1 MNKSI
6 YINLLL
12 MVLALFSCKEDT
24 APEATAPDLFLEAP
38 SDRGR
43 SFITLN
49 GSVSASDQIKEVGFV
64 VWQTGTE
71 GGETTYKIDNF
82 SSNRITANIKN
93 LKAGTTYSYYMYV
106 SNDINTKMTEEQD
119 FTTPK
124 TSAALVSATSVNGN
138 TYSAQIEDTGGS
150 NITTKGFC
158 WSTTG
163 KASIFDNTVLIENT
177 GTDITAVI
185 PELASAGSYSIRAF
199 AQNEE
204 GYLAYGAELK
214 HKAEI
219 KVEIEDSV
227 FKKYLLDNF
236 DTDKN
241 GVLSTLEVLAVK
253 KIEVSTINIS
263 SLKGIEFFINLED
276 LQCIGGDLVYNK
288 EQNRWLGTGKLTSLD
303 ISKNINLKYLDC
315 SSNKLTKINTA
326 TNTKLVEITIYGN
339 SITDLNLSNN
349 IDLQSVFANYN
360 LLKALDVSKNSNL
373 INLGFYDN
381 KVTSLDVS
389 NNLNLNSLVCQQNK
403 LQALDISKNKKLSN
417 LACDWNQLKEIDVSQ
432 NKELTYLSCWDN
444 QLTSLDVSN
453 NLELNVLNCDMNKL
467 TSLDVTKNTKLTQ
480 LRCDGNYIGPELD
493 ISQNKNLVEF
503 SAFRTGINGEN
514 PNLQIIWV
522 WKGFD
527 KANDAMFTKP
537 AHATYKEK

>member
-6 YINLLL
+6 YISLLL

-49 GSVSASDQIKEVGFV
+49 GSVSTSDQIKEVGFV

-124 TSAALVSATSVNGN
+124 TSAALVSTTSVNGN

-177 GTDITAVI
+177 GTDIIAVI

-204 GYLAYGAELK
+204 GYLAYGAELTS
-214 HKAEI
+214 I
-219 KVEIEDSV
+219 NQ
-227 FKKYLLDNF
+227 KY
-236 DTDKN
+236 
-241 GVLSTLEVLAVK
+241 
-253 KIEVSTINIS
+253 
-263 SLKGIEFFINLED
+263 
-276 LQCIGGDLVYNK
+276 
-288 EQNRWLGTGKLTSLD
+288 SLD
-303 ISKNINLKYLDC
+303 IPEGEFKDYLLQNFDLNHDGVISNLEAEKVEQIEISTDNIRSLDGIEYFTNLKYLSCEGGKRNSDGSWTGRGILENIDVSKNKELIKLSC
-315 SSNKLTKINTA
+315 SSNLLSSIDVSHNEKLQNLELFMNNLTEINLKNNKELISLNCGNNQITKIDLRE
-326 TNTKLVEITIYGN
+326 NTKLVE
-339 SITDLNLSNN
+339 
-349 IDLQSVFANYN
+349 VF
-360 LLKALDVSKNSNL
+360 LHSNL
-373 INLGFYDN
+373 ITTIDISRN
-381 KVTSLDVS
+381 
-389 NNLNLNSLVCQQNK
+389 
-403 LQALDISKNKKLSN
+403 LDIMIIRILSVD
-417 LACDWNQLKEIDVSQ
+417 L
-432 NKELTYLSCWDN
+432 
-444 QLTSLDVSN
+444 
-453 NLELNVLNCDMNKL
+453 LN
-467 TSLDVTKNTKLTQ
+467 
-480 LRCDGNYIGPELD
+480 
-493 ISQNKNLVEF
+493 
-503 SAFRTGINGEN
+503 
-514 PNLQIIWV
+514 II
-522 WKGFD
+522 
-527 KANDAMFTKP
+527 
-537 AHATYKEK
+537 

>member
-163 KASIFDNTVLIENT
+163 KASIFDNTILIENT

-185 PELASAGSYSIRAF
+185 PELTSAGSYSIRAF

-204 GYLAYGAELK
+204 GYLAYGAELTS
-214 HKAEI
+214 I
-219 KVEIEDSV
+219 NQ
-227 FKKYLLDNF
+227 KY
-236 DTDKN
+236 
-241 GVLSTLEVLAVK
+241 
-253 KIEVSTINIS
+253 
-263 SLKGIEFFINLED
+263 
-276 LQCIGGDLVYNK
+276 
-288 EQNRWLGTGKLTSLD
+288 SLD
-303 ISKNINLKYLDC
+303 IPEGEFKDYLLQNFDLNHDGVISNLEAEKVEQIEISTDNIRSLDGIEYFTNLKYLSCEGGKRNSDGGWTGRGILENIDVSKNKELIKLSC
-315 SSNKLTKINTA
+315 SSNLLSSIDVSQNEKLQDLELFMNNLTEINLKNNKELISLNCGNNQITKIDLRE
-326 TNTKLVEITIYGN
+326 NTKLVEVFLHSNLITTIDISHNLDITIL
-339 SITDLNLSNN
+339 IV
-349 IDLQSVFANYN
+349 QSCQ
-360 LLKALDVSKNSNL
+360 LKAIDVSKNVQLWHFACDNNQLSQLDLSHNEK
-373 INLGFYDN
+373 LGWLQCEY
-381 KVTSLDVS
+381 
-389 NNLNLNSLVCQQNK
+389 NK
-403 LQALDISKNKKLSN
+403 LSSLDISNLTDLS
-417 LACDWNQLKEIDVSQ
+417 
-432 NKELTYLSCWDN
+432 YF
-444 QLTSLDVSN
+444 
-453 NLELNVLNCDMNKL
+453 NC
-467 TSLDVTKNTKLTQ
+467 T
-480 LRCDGNYIGPELD
+480 
-493 ISQNKNLVEF
+493 
-503 SAFRTGINGEN
+503 EN
-514 PNLQIIWV
+514 PDLRTIWV

-527 KANDAMFTKP
+527 KANDDSFMKSDYMI
-537 AHATYKEK
+537 YKEK

>member
-158 WSTTG
+158 WSTTS

-177 GTDITAVI
+177 GTDIIAVI

-204 GYLAYGAELK
+204 GYLAYGAELTYINQEYPLNIPEGGLK
-214 HKAEI
+214 DYLLQNFDLNHDGVISNLEAE
-219 KVEIEDSV
+219 KVERIEISTDNIRS
-227 FKKYLLDNF
+227 LD
-236 DTDKN
+236 
-241 GVLSTLEVLAVK
+241 
-253 KIEVSTINIS
+253 
-263 SLKGIEFFINLED
+263 GIEYF
-276 LQCIGGDLVYNK
+276 
-288 EQNRWLGTGKLTSLD
+288 T
-303 ISKNINLKYLDC
+303 NLKYLSC
-315 SSNKLTKINTA
+315 EGGKNGENGGGWIGRGILEKI
-326 TNTKLVEITIYGN
+326 
-339 SITDLNLSNN
+339 
-349 IDLQSVFANYN
+349 
-360 LLKALDVSKNSNL
+360 DVSK
-373 INLGFYDN
+373 
-381 KVTSLDVS
+381 
-389 NNLNLNSLVCQQNK
+389 
-403 LQALDISKNKKLSN
+403 
-417 LACDWNQLKEIDVSQ
+417 
-432 NKELTYLSCWDN
+432 NKELTYLSCQSNLLSSIDVN
-444 QLTSLDVSN
+444 QNEKLQYLLLFQN
-453 NLELNVLNCDMNKL
+453 NLTEINVNNNKDLVSLNCGYNQITEVDL
-467 TSLDVTKNTKLTQ
+467 HANTKLIDVYLHFNPITIINTSQNPDLMVLIAQVCQ
-480 LRCDGNYIGPELD
+480 LKSIDVSKNFKLRHLACDNNQISQLD
-493 ISQNKNLVEF
+493 ISH
-503 SAFRTGINGEN
+503 NGELRRLQCSYNQLDSLDISNLTELELFECTDN
-514 PNLQIIWV
+514 PALRTIWV

-527 KANDAMFTKP
+527 KANDDSFMKSDYMI
-537 AHATYKEK
+537 YKEK